1 MASFTKQIGSLR
13 LHAFVCSD
21 IFSPRPQSKP
31 YNAFIV
37 PANQFLVGCR
47 LPYITRGMH
56 IPYTAAATETK
67 ASMSSNWGGHEIDRR
82 YQLYPIECVDGLV
95 HRYAGVGL
103 TRWLERVQPVVVEE
117 EVEEEEG
124 NRHVK
129 CLHGDAVVSPGF
141 GLEDRFGILVHTA
154 VPFNEGGDARLLLS
168 RCYEAS
174 ILAVVE
180 RYGSVKG
187 TTGFS
192 HQPNKT
198 IRLLT
203 VLLGSGSR
211 GFEVNECCEAA
222 FKGISQ
228 ASLEMG
234 DSAVQ
239 VDLNLAVRHVD
250 ILGNLESRFSVR

>member
-13 LHAFVCSD
+13 LHAFVCGD
-21 IFSPRPQSKP
+21 IFSTPPPPPQLQP

-67 ASMSSNWGGHEIDRR
+67 TSMSSNWGGHEIDRR

-95 HRYAGVGL
+95 HRYAGAEL
-103 TRWLERVQPVVVEE
+103 TQWLERLKPVVK
-117 EVEEEEG
+117 EEEG
-124 NRHVK
+124 NRFVK

-141 GLEDRFGILVHTA
+141 GLEDRFGLLVHTA
-154 VPFNEGGDARLLLS
+154 VPFNEGGDAGLLLS
-168 RCYEAS
+168 RCYESS
-174 ILAVVE
+174 ILAVAK
-180 RYGSVKG
+180 RDGSIKG
-187 TTGFS
+187 TTGLS
-192 HQPNKT
+192 HQPSKT
-198 IRLLT
+198 IRMLT

-211 GFEVNECCEAA
+211 GFEANECCEAA

-228 ASLEMG
+228 ASLEME
-234 DSAVQ
+234 DSGVQ
-239 VDLNLAVRHVD
+239 VDLDLAVRHFD
-250 ILGNLESRFSVR
+250 ILGMLGSRFS